1 MNNRINIIET
11 FANPSKGRDY
21 VIHMEIPEFTS
32 LCPKTSQPDFGK
44 FVLDYVPYKKC
55 IELKSLKL
63 YMTSY
68 RDFGAFHEDLT
79 NKILEDFVKK
89 IDPLYIR
96 LISKFNVRGG
106 IFTNVIV
113 ENIRKNWKLP
123 KNFSLEKF
131 GESKSTL

>member
-11 FANPSKGRDY
+11 FVNPSSGRNY

-44 FVLDYVPYKKC
+44 FVLDYIPYKKC

-68 RDFGAFHEDLT
+68 RNFGAFHEDLT

-123 KNFSLEKF
+123 KNFSLENF
-131 GESKSTL
+131 PDSKSTL